1 MLTNPSPIIYQS
13 FKNAMADEPEEK
25 PMQEKSG
32 LLTPR
37 KNMRSTNDSSIMQ
50 PANRALE
57 YVKYI
62 QKKRQE
68 VKQNGNSK

>member
-1 MLTNPSPIIYQS
+1 M
-13 FKNAMADEPEEK
+13 KDEPEDK
-25 PMQEKSG
+25 PVQEKGG

-37 KNMRSTNDSSIMQ
+37 KNMRGVNSSNDIMQ

-68 VKQNGNSK
+68 VKENGNS